1 VRSGHWEAIS
11 ADARRSAPILSLS
24 GPRPRPEPVAVDS
37 LVARRPHARHLPSRQ
52 APRSAAR
59 LVDFDEDRFERLL
72 EDRVAIELPEDRLW
86 VVSLEGLAEMK
97 RLAGRPQDIA
107 DLQRLGLDDED

>member
-1 VRSGHWEAIS
+1 M
-11 ADARRSAPILSLS
+11 
-24 GPRPRPEPVAVDS
+24 
-37 LVARRPHARHLPSRQ
+37 
-52 APRSAAR
+52 
-59 LVDFDEDRFERLL
+59 
-72 EDRVAIELPEDRLW
+72 AIELPEDRLW